1 MVAVLMFTA
10 LFADFA
16 IVAGSPFLTTSD
28 IAQFGVCI
36 KVAMLV
42 GFAVQI
48 THSLILPD
56 LADAY
61 AHRDRARVR
70 PVLLRA
76 ATFPVALSVLALITT
91 WIFGAHF
98 LALFGDEFIPAQ
110 GPLLLM
116 IACQALRAVAGPT
129 HNLLMLEGAGKQNF
143 WICVLAGS
151 VLLVANILLAP
162 MFGLWGSVEAASLAY
177 TVWIIAG
184 AVCLHRLSAPRADL
198 FALLLPRSRPLFLH
212 RRIGQ

>member
-1 MVAVLMFTA
+1 MVAVLMFTT

-16 IVAGSPFLTTSD
+16 IIVGSPFLTASEV
-28 IAQFGVCI
+28 AQFGVCI

-76 ATFPVALSVLALITT
+76 APFPVALSVLALIVT
-91 WIFGAHF
+91 WIFGTHF
-98 LALFGDEFIPAQ
+98 LALFGDEFIAAQ
-110 GPLLLM
+110 GPLLLL
-116 IACQALRAVAGPT
+116 IACQALRAAAGPT

-143 WICVLAGS
+143 WICMLAGS
-151 VLLVANILLAP
+151 VLLIANALLAP
-162 MFGLWGSVEAASLAY
+162 MFGLWGSAEAAGLAY
-177 TVWIIAG
+177 AVWIIAG
-184 AVCLHRLSAPRADL
+184 AMCLHRLSAPRADL
-198 FALLLPRSRPLFLH
+198 LGLLM
-212 RRIGQ
+212 RRQGARTDGNAE